1 MGVKEEVLRTLR
13 TSAEEYISG
22 QALADGL
29 GVSRH
34 AVWKAIDGLRA
45 EGYEIEARTKRGYRL
60 VAAADGLSAEGVAA
74 FLPQNAPFALEYH
87 DVIDSTNN
95 RARQLAEDGAPAWT
109 VVLANAQTAGRGR
122 MGKSFYSPE
131 ASGIYMSMVVR
142 PDCDVRDANL
152 LTIAAAAA
160 VAESIELVCDV
171 KVGIKWVNDLFV
183 EQRKVCGILTEAA
196 VGVEEQRLR
205 YAVVGI
211 GINVAPPAGGYPA
224 EIADVATSIYT
235 QPPQTEIRNRLAAEV
250 LRRFQPYAEALPLK
264 AYFSSYRERLFVI
277 GREVALVRG
286 GAREM
291 VQVLALNDDGS
302 LHVRRA
308 DGSTKDVASGE
319 VSLRF

>member
-1 MGVKEEVLRTLR
+1 
-13 TSAEEYISG
+13 
-22 QALADGL
+22 
-29 GVSRH
+29 
-34 AVWKAIDGLRA
+34 
-45 EGYEIEARTKRGYRL
+45 
-60 VAAADGLSAEGVAA
+60 
-74 FLPQNAPFALEYH
+74 
-87 DVIDSTNN
+87 
-95 RARQLAEDGAPAWT
+95 
-109 VVLANAQTAGRGR
+109 